1 MKKKKNKEEKKKI
14 KEEIKKLPWS
24 KWQWKHNNT
33 KHLGYRKS
41 SAKKEGYRNT
51 NYHKKQGN
59 HQIKNNFIPK
69 ATRKRRIKTPQS

>member
-1 MKKKKNKEEKKKI
+1 M
-14 KEEIKKLPWS
+14 
-24 KWQWKHNNT
+24 
-33 KHLGYRKS
+33 GYRKS

-69 ATRKRRIKTPQS
+69 VTRKRRIKTPQSQQNEINLKRSAQK